1 MSVEFGKFDLSR
13 LPIDWSKVDPDEV
26 VKATEAIQATTMQKC
41 QELQKTVDEA
51 KPKQTLPKQ
60 TWPKQTSPNE

>member
-1 MSVEFGKFDLSR
+1 MSVELGKFDLSG

-26 VKATEAIQATTMQKC
+26 VKATEATTMQQC

-60 TWPKQTSPNE
+60 TSPKQTSPNE